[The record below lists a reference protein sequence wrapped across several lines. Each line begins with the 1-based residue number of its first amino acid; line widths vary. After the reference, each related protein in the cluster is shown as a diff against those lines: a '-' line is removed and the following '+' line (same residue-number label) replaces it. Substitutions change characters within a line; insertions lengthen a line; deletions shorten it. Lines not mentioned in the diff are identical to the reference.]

1 MMRHNNGCGGSCSGG
16 GAEADFDPRRRRQ
29 SALPRRIR
37 AGNPHMMILEL
48 THDDLDDAVYP
59 AAMSESFTPGICLSN
74 LEPGGPGYLPC
85 KRSLPSPRSLD
96 IAKEAALAKW
106 KAKWDFLS
114 VTTSPEP

>member
-1 MMRHNNGCGGSCSGG
+1 
-16 GAEADFDPRRRRQ
+16 
-29 SALPRRIR
+29 
-37 AGNPHMMILEL
+37 MMILEL

-59 AAMSESFTPGICLSN
+59 AAMSESFTPGICLPN
-74 LEPGGPGYLPC
+74 LEPGGPGYLPR